1 MAQIKS
7 MEKNKSK
14 SDGSDGHSRMINNVP
29 LDEPIKKKPK
39 RFGEEFETGNLSD
52 EYDHESDD
60 ELNKYL
66 EQRIDIES
74 IGDNPLTFWYEN
86 RFTYPTLSRL
96 ARSIYSI
103 PASTANVERQFSA
116 SGMMISSRR
125 TKLNP
130 EQINNAMFLRSVTKN
145 E

>member
-1 MAQIKS
+1 M
-7 MEKNKSK
+7 
-14 SDGSDGHSRMINNVP
+14 
-29 LDEPIKKKPK
+29 
-39 RFGEEFETGNLSD
+39 
-52 EYDHESDD
+52 
-60 ELNKYL
+60 
-66 EQRIDIES
+66 ES
-74 IGDNPLTFWYEN
+74 IDNNPLIFWYTH

-103 PASTANVERQFSA
+103 PESTANVEQQFSA

-130 EQINNAMFLRSVTKN
+130 EQINNAMFLRSVKRN